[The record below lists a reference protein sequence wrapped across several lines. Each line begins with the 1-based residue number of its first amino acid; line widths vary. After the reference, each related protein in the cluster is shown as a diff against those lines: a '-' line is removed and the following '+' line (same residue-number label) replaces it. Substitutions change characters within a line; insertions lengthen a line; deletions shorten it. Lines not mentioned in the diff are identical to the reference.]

1 MYKTEIVSKNAENT
15 LLIGKLFAKFLK
27 QGDVLVLTGE
37 LGSGKTKF
45 VEGVLQ
51 NFGLENEI
59 SSPTFT
65 IINEY
70 TTSKNNI
77 YHFDAYRLEDSD
89 EFYAIGGEE
98 YFEKGICLIEWG
110 ELISDVLPTDYINI
124 KISKESSNENIRIFE
139 FEVIDN
145 SKYIDVLNNL
155 KEELN

>member
-1 MYKTEIVSKNAENT
+1 MYKTEILSKNAENT

-27 QGDVLVLTGE
+27 QGDVVVLTGE
-37 LGSGKTKF
+37 LGAGKTKF

-77 YHFDAYRLEDSD
+77 Q
-89 EFYAIGGEE
+89 
-98 YFEKGICLIEWG
+98 KK
-110 ELISDVLPTDYINI
+110 TYII
-124 KISKESSNENIRIFE
+124 LM
-139 FEVIDN
+139 
-145 SKYIDVLNNL
+145 YID
-155 KEELN
+155 

>member
-27 QGDVLVLTGE
+27 QGDVVVLTGE
-37 LGSGKTKF
+37 LGAGKTKF

-70 TTSKNNI
+70 NT
-77 YHFDAYRLEDSD
+77 
-89 EFYAIGGEE
+89 
-98 YFEKGICLIEWG
+98 
-110 ELISDVLPTDYINI
+110 
-124 KISKESSNENIRIFE
+124 
-139 FEVIDN
+139 
-145 SKYIDVLNNL
+145 
-155 KEELN
+155 